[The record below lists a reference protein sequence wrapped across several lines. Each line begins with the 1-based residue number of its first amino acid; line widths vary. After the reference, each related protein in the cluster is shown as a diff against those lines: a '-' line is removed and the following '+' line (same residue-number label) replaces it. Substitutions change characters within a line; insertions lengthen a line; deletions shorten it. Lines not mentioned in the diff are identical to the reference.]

1 MSKQAYQVI
10 LYAGGSVPT
19 VEGVS
24 VVDITPLDSSLEGM
38 IAAIK
43 GAELTAADLRAKT
56 LLVLGEI
63 EVEVALKLYSLVL
76 GFAGRRINISVDGEI
91 IDAASINHLGVIS
104 KDLGKPDEVLEIFHL
119 EKENFTS
126 KRELTIEEVTDLRY
140 ARKCILTNK
149 LSLKDTLELFIKA
162 SGFRVRNNGDHLP
175 SLTAT
180 KKFEGVEDGMLI
192 DLNEYRKVG
201 NELRRLVKTDNRG
214 AIVEG
219 IESSERDEMLEKA
232 AKLPIE
238 IALLFLGSYAD
249 ESGEL
254 WRCPRPERH
263 RNGDLNPSMKINE
276 EKVRCYRCD
285 LEAIDAV
292 RLIMDSLE
300 ITPDEASK
308 IILAELI

>member
-10 LYAGGSVPT
+10 LYAGDCVPT
-19 VEGVS
+19 LEGVS
-24 VVDITPLDSSLEGM
+24 VVDITPTSNSLES
-38 IAAIK
+38 IVNAIK
-43 GAELTAADLRAKT
+43 SAELTAADLRAKT
-56 LLVLGEI
+56 LLVLGDL
-63 EVEVALKLYSLVL
+63 EVELALKLYSLVL
-76 GFAGRRINISVDGEI
+76 GFAGRRINISVDGVI
-91 IDAASINHLGVIS
+91 IDAASMNHLGVIS
-104 KDLGKPDEVLEIFHL
+104 KDLGKPEEPIEIFHL
-119 EKENFTS
+119 KQENFNS
-126 KRELTIEEVTDLRY
+126 KIEHTVEEVTDLRY
-140 ARKCILTNK
+140 ARKCILTNN
-149 LSLKDTLELFIKA
+149 LSLKDSLEIFIKA
-162 SGFRVRNNGDHLP
+162 TGYRVRNNGDHLP
-175 SLTAT
+175 SLTVSD
-180 KKFEGVEDGMLI
+180 KFEGIEEDMLI

-201 NELRRLVKTDNRG
+201 NELRRLVKTDDRG
-214 AIVEG
+214 AIVESA
-219 IESSERDEMLEKA
+219 ESSERDKLLESA
-232 AKLPIE
+232 SRLPIE
-238 IALLFLGSYAD
+238 IALMFLGSYAD